1 MKSITQDEPKY
12 KSRDKAR
19 YFCFLLYPD
28 SSPADVF
35 QRLVDLGQPMAISP
49 AHDRDISEINKET
62 GEITYKK
69 KHVHV
74 IYVANN
80 NVTADSVRKKL
91 QRALGAQ
98 AVNMVKI
105 CDNVGNYFKYLTHE
119 SADAI
124 AKGKPKYDRAQ
135 IKLINNFDIDRYTD
149 LSKEAK
155 EDNLHKVCN
164 LVMEHKLC
172 NIIQLMDFVRAED
185 CGVTE
190 RNVMDVVQSYSAVLR
205 LFFDGA
211 FQERNNPR

>member
-1 MKSITQDEPKY
+1 M
-12 KSRDKAR
+12 
-19 YFCFLLYPD
+19 
-28 SSPADVF
+28 
-35 QRLVDLGQPMAISP
+35 
-49 AHDRDISEINKET
+49 
-62 GEITYKK
+62 
-69 KHVHV
+69 
-74 IYVANN
+74 
-80 NVTADSVRKKL
+80 
-91 QRALGAQ
+91 
-98 AVNMVKI
+98 
-105 CDNVGNYFKYLTHE
+105 THE

-190 RNVMDVVQSYSAVLR
+190 RNVMDVVQSYSGVLR